1 MDTPRR
7 STQPNRLAAETSPY
21 LRQHADNPVAWQPW
35 DDAALAAARAEDKPI
50 LLSIGYSAC
59 HWCHVM
65 AHESFEDETVAAI
78 MNRLYVCLKVDREER
93 PDLDKIYQAAH
104 NLLARR
110 AGGWPLTMFLDPH
123 DLTPFFGGTY
133 FPKSARFGLP
143 AFPDLLVQVEHYYR
157 EHRDELTEQAPRLR
171 AALAEQENQGA
182 AASGVPP
189 KTLLDQ
195 AVAELTKQF
204 DEHNGG
210 FGDAPKFPHPTSV
223 RRLLLAA
230 AEDED
235 NDALRM
241 AAFTLQ
247 AMCDRGLFDHL
258 EGGFFRYS
266 VDGQW
271 HIPHFEKMLYDNA
284 QLIPLYAEA
293 FLATREPRFREAARL
308 SADWV
313 IRDMQSPSGA
323 YYSTLDADSEGEEGA
338 FYLWQRADLEA
349 PLDGEERLVA
359 VPYFGVNE
367 PPNFEGHAY
376 HLMIATPLSML
387 SEQLGLSLTETQK
400 RVDGA
405 RGKLTAV
412 RARRPRPGRD
422 EKILT
427 AWNSL
432 MIKGMAR
439 AGRLL
444 GMPPLQDSARRAFTA
459 IQNTLWNGQRLA
471 AVTKDGRTSPY
482 GYLDDYAFLLDAT
495 IEMLMGE
502 WRDADLAFAQALAH
516 RLVDDFA
523 DATGGGFFFTPTN
536 HETLLYRPKPFSDDA
551 LPSGNGV
558 AAASLLRLSHLL
570 GEPTF
575 DAVALAAIQAGCAN
589 ATRYASSHG
598 ALLEALEDALAPPP
612 LIILRG
618 EGRELAAWHARAQ
631 QQFAPRRSVFA
642 IPTSARKL
650 PAGLAARAPI
660 GPVVAYACHGLTC
673 EAPITDAQAFDELLK
688 RSAALEPATQGERP

>member
-35 DDAALAAARAEDKPI
+35 DETALAAARAEDKPI

-143 AFPDLLVQVEHYYR
+143 AFPDLLVQVERYYR

-171 AALAEQENQGA
+171 AALAEQENLGTA
-182 AASGVPP
+182 AAGTPS
-189 KTLLDQ
+189 KTLLGQ

-204 DEHNGG
+204 DAHNGG
-210 FGDAPKFPHPTSV
+210 FGDAPKFPHPTGV

-230 AEDED
+230 AENDD

-241 AAFTLQ
+241 ASVTLK

-293 FLATREPRFREAARL
+293 FLATREPRFREAARFC
-308 SADWV
+308 ADWV

-338 FYLWQRADLEA
+338 FYVWQRADFEA
-349 PLDGEERLVA
+349 PLDGDERLVA
-359 VPYFGVNE
+359 VPYFGISG

-376 HLMIATPLSML
+376 HLMIATPLSIL
-387 SEQLGLSLTETQK
+387 SEQLGLPLIEAQK

-405 RGKLTAV
+405 RSKLTAV
-412 RARRPRPGRD
+412 RAQRPRPGRD

-459 IQNTLWNGQRLA
+459 VQKTLWNGQRLA
-471 AVTKDGRTSPY
+471 AVTKEGRTSPY

-495 IEMLMGE
+495 IELLMSE
-502 WRDADLAFAQALAH
+502 WRDADLVFAQALAH
-516 RLVDDFA
+516 KLVDDFN
-523 DATGGGFFFTPTN
+523 DAAGGGFFFTPTD
-536 HETLLYRPKPFSDDA
+536 HEALLYRPKPFSDDA

-558 AAASLLRLSHLL
+558 AAASLLRLGHLL

-575 DAVALAAIQAGCAN
+575 DAVALAAIQAGCAT

-618 EGRELAAWHARAQ
+618 EGPDLAAWHARAQ
-631 QQFAPRRSVFA
+631 QPFAPRRSVFA
-642 IPTSARKL
+642 VPSSARNL

-660 GPVVAYACHGLTC
+660 GSVVAYACHGLTC
-673 EAPITDAQAFDELLK
+673 EAPITDAHAFDELLK
-688 RSAALEPATQGERP
+688 RSAALEPAPQGERP

>member
-1 MDTPRR
+1 MTSKSP
-7 STQPNRLAAETSPY
+7 QANRLIAETSPY
-21 LRQHADNPVAWQPW
+21 LRQHAYNPVAWQPW
-35 DDAALAAARAEDKPI
+35 DETALQQARSEGKPI

-65 AHESFEDETVAAI
+65 AHESFEDEAVAAV
-78 MNRLYVCLKVDREER
+78 MNRLYVCIKVDREER

-143 AFPDLLVQVEHYYR
+143 AFPDLLIHIDRYYR
-157 EHRDELTEQAPRLR
+157 EHRDELAEQAPRLR
-171 AALAEQENQGA
+171 AALVEQESRGTTVSGA
-182 AASGVPP
+182 SHKG
-189 KTLLDQ
+189 LLDQ
-195 AVAELTKQF
+195 AVAELKKQF
-204 DEHNGG
+204 DASNGG
-210 FGDAPKFPHPTSV
+210 FGDAPKFPHPTGI

-230 AEDED
+230 AE
-235 NDALRM
+235 NDDSEALRM
-241 AAFTLQ
+241 AGFTLQ

-266 VDGQW
+266 VDAHW

-293 FLATREPRFREAARL
+293 FIATREPRFREAAL
-308 SADWV
+308 ASATWV
-313 IRDMQSPSGA
+313 IQDMQSPSGA
-323 YYSTLDADSEGEEGA
+323 YYATIDADSDGEEGA
-338 FYLWQRADLEA
+338 FYLWRRAEFEA
-349 PLDGEERLVA
+349 PLAGEERIVA
-359 VPYFGVNE
+359 VPYFGISG

-376 HLMIATPLSML
+376 HLMIATPQSIL
-387 SEQLGLSLTETQK
+387 SEQLSLPLAEVER
-400 RVDGA
+400 RVD
-405 RGKLTAV
+405 T
-412 RARRPRPGRD
+412 ARRKLIASRATRARPGRD
-422 EKILT
+422 DKILT
-427 AWNSL
+427 AWNGL

-439 AGRLL
+439 ASRLL
-444 GMPPLQDSARRAFTA
+444 AVPRLQDSARAAFTA
-459 IQNTLWNGQRLA
+459 VQNTLWNGQRLA

-495 IEMLMGE
+495 MELLMSE
-502 WRDADLAFAQALAH
+502 WQDGDLAFALALAH

-523 DATGGGFFFTPTN
+523 DAAGGGFFFTPKD
-536 HETLLYRPKPFSDDA
+536 HEALLYRPKPFSDDA

-558 AAASLLRLSHLL
+558 VAASLLRLSHLI

-575 DAVALAAIQAGCAN
+575 HDVAEATIAAGNADLA
-589 ATRYASSHG
+589 RYPSMHG

-618 EGRELAAWHARAQ
+618 EGRELKAWHSRAQ
-631 QQFAPRRSVFA
+631 EQFAPRRSVFA
-642 IPTSARKL
+642 IPSNARNL

-660 GPVVAYACHGLTC
+660 GPIVAYACHGLSC
-673 EAPITDAQAFDELLK
+673 EAPITDARAFDELLK
-688 RSAALEPATQGERP
+688 RTAALEPATQGDHP

>member
-7 STQPNRLAAETSPY
+7 SSQPNRLAAETSPY

-35 DDAALAAARAEDKPI
+35 DGAALAVARAEDKPI

-157 EHRDELTEQAPRLR
+157 EHRDELAEQAPRLR
-171 AALAEQENQGA
+171 AALAEQETQGA
-182 AASGVPP
+182 AASGAPP

-204 DEHNGG
+204 DAHNGG
-210 FGDAPKFPHPTSV
+210 FGDAPKFPHPTSI

-230 AEDED
+230 AEDD
-235 NDALRM
+235 DSDALRM
-241 AAFTLQ
+241 ATFTLQ
-247 AMCDRGLFDHL
+247 AMCDRGLSDHL

-293 FLATREPRFREAARL
+293 FRATREPRFREAARL

-338 FYLWQRADLEA
+338 FYLWQRADFEA

-359 VPYFGVNE
+359 VPYFGING

-387 SEQLGLSLTETQK
+387 SEQLGLSLTEAQK

-444 GMPPLQDSARRAFTA
+444 GLPPLQDSARRAFTA
-459 IQNTLWNGQRLA
+459 VQNTLWNGQRLA
-471 AVTKDGRTSPY
+471 AVTKDGRTSSY
-482 GYLDDYAFLLDAT
+482 GYLDDYAFLLDAA
-495 IEMLMGE
+495 IEMLISE

-523 DATGGGFFFTPTN
+523 DTTGGGFFFTPTD

-575 DAVALAAIQAGCAN
+575 EAVALAAIQAGCAN
-589 ATRYASSHG
+589 AARYASSHG

-612 LIILRG
+612 FIILRG

-642 IPTSARKL
+642 IPSSARNL

-660 GPVVAYACHGLTC
+660 GPIVAYACHGLAC

-688 RSAALEPATQGERP
+688 RTAALESVTEGAHP